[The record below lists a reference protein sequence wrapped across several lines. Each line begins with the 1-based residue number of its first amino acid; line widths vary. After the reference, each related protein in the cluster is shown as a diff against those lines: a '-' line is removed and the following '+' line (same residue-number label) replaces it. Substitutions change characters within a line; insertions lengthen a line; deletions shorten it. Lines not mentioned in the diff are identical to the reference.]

1 MAHLKKIHN
10 RLNIKFNDVFCGAS
24 IDLQKLLKSS
34 FGTSQQVFTKIFLKW
49 ILSRTNF
56 NRKSMQSVLF
66 KNFSRQ

>member
-34 FGTSQQVFTKIFLKW
+34 FGTSQQVFTKIFLK
-49 ILSRTNF
+49 
-56 NRKSMQSVLF
+56 
-66 KNFSRQ
+66 